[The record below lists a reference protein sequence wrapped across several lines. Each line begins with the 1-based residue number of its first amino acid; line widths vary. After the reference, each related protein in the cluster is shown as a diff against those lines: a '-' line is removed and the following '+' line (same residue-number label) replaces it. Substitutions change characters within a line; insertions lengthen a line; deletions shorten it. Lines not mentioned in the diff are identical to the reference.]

1 MLINTER
8 VPYIVQLLFA
18 NEKSDK
24 LRQILDLWHVNMHVY
39 KQKRKL
45 EDWDDMLNY
54 VENECFMYNFDIKQS
69 FNYIDIEP
77 EHKIYLGFA
86 EK

>member
-24 LRQILDLWHVNMHVY
+24 LRQMLDLWHVNMHVY
-39 KQKRKL
+39 KHKRKL
-45 EDWDDMLNY
+45 EDWDDMLN
-54 VENECFMYNFDIKQS
+54 
-69 FNYIDIEP
+69 
-77 EHKIYLGFA
+77 
-86 EK
+86 